1 MKKLLSLL
9 TLLLCVVGGVNAE
22 DLSVTWTMG
31 ENTTGVAAPVTGATG
46 IGYTV
51 GSGLKENG
59 TSLFDGK
66 TYSKF
71 DQNTGDEKG
80 NNNHDNSVSL
90 KKYVDFTFTPAGGNF
105 TPTSV
110 SFDIVKNGTGDPTVF
125 VDFIDGSGTTIAV
138 ADNKEIIRN
147 NAAAGTS
154 TSHSYTVTGASSSDK
169 AVTLRIIV
177 GKLASSK
184 SVGIANVVIS
194 GTMISSD
201 APVFSSSS
209 DALAL
214 AVNPISTTKS
224 ATFTLSGRNLTDGT
238 YNLTVPTVDGLSV
251 LPTSFTVTNG
261 ACSQEFTVTY
271 TSTADVAEAVA
282 NITATVDG
290 ITSTVAVTYSS
301 VANLFTQTAITGA
314 TTWDWSKYG
323 VKEINTNGTE
333 FYREE
338 ILVANVSFYGFDNP
352 ADAFGPAQAL
362 TLNGDYIVRDSK
374 YCQITSAKF
383 TTTVPGMLKVVFS
396 NTGGN
401 RPYRYLYVNGK
412 DTGVGSNSGTAVTA
426 SNIYVPAGD
435 VELTAIVDPN
445 ADETYNPGSSSF
457 MRINSIEFT
466 TLPENTTVKIDNGT
480 GYRTFTSKYPT
491 DWSLVN
497 GVSAYTASVSGNT
510 VSFTKVTGAVPAG
523 EGLLLKADD
532 ATVTEAYTVPIPTE
546 TPAAV
551 TNALIGVTKETEVSD
566 IGIFVL
572 LNGGQGIGFYKTTQ
586 PFTVGAN
593 TAYLPG
599 ETAPARTFIGF
610 ESGEMTGIEGIA
622 QSASAIG
629 NYVDLQGRH
638 VAQPTKGLY
647 IVNGKKVVIK

>member
-1 MKKLLSLL
+1 MKKLLTLL
-9 TLLLCVVGGVNAE
+9 TLLLCVCSGAWAD

-31 ENTTGVAAPVTGATG
+31 ESTIGVAAPATGATG
-46 IGYTV
+46 ISYTV
-51 GSGLKENG
+51 GSGLTENG
-59 TSLFDGK
+59 TSAFDGK

-71 DQNTGDEKG
+71 DQNTGTEKG
-80 NNNHDNSVSL
+80 SNAHDNSVSL
-90 KKYVDFTFTPAGGNF
+90 KKYVDFTLTPAGGNF

-125 VDFIDGSGTTIAV
+125 VDFIDGSGTTIKV

-177 GKLASSK
+177 GKLASGK

-201 APVFSSSS
+201 APVFSSNQ

-224 ATFTLSGRNLTDGT
+224 TTFTLSGKNLTDGT

-251 LPTSFTVTNG
+251 SPTSFTVADGT
-261 ACSQEFTVTY
+261 CSQEFTVTY

-301 VANLFTQTAITGA
+301 VANLYTQTAITGA

-323 VKEINTNGTE
+323 VKEIKTGGTNFE
-333 FYREE
+333 RKE
-338 ILVANVSFYGFDNP
+338 ILVANVAFYGYDSP
-352 ADAFGPAQAL
+352 ADAFGPAQSL
-362 TLNGDYIVRDSK
+362 ILNGDYIVRDSK
-374 YCQITSAKF
+374 YCQVTSAKF

-396 NTGGN
+396 NTGGD

-445 ADETYNPGSSSF
+445 ADDSSAGSSSF

-480 GYRTFTSKYPT
+480 GYRTFASKYPT
-491 DWSLVN
+491 DWSAVS

-532 ATVTEAYTVPIPTE
+532 ATVTEAYIVPIPTE
-546 TPAAV
+546 TPSAV
-551 TNALIGVTKETEVSD
+551 TNALVGVTIEAEVSD

-572 LNGGQGIGFYKTTQ
+572 MNGDQGVGFYKTKNA
-586 PFTVGAN
+586 FTVGAN
-593 TAYLPG
+593 TAYLPASA
-599 ETAPARTFIGF
+599 APARSFIGF
-610 ESGEMTGIEGIA
+610 SDDETTGINA
-622 QSASAIG
+622 LMG
-629 NYVDLQGRH
+629 NEKMNGEVYNLNGQR
-638 VAQPTKGLY
+638 VAAPQKGLY
-647 IVNGKKVVIK
+647 IVNGKKVVMK